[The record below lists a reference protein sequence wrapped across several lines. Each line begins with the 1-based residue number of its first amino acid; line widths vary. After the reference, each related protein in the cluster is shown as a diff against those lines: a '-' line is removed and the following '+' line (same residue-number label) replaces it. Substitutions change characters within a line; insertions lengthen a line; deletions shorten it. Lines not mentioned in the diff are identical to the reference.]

1 MTCCRL
7 VPVQARINSGQAV
20 HRMTWNLSSLN
31 CGMRMFRCGAC
42 RNAIAVM
49 LSYRPK
55 EDIQYH
61 NSIQPCGCGSM
72 TRFEEIINLAVFLL
86 QRARKKKILGGGKDV
101 SKVKWEVSN
110 GKS

>member
-1 MTCCRL
+1 
-7 VPVQARINSGQAV
+7 
-20 HRMTWNLSSLN
+20 
-31 CGMRMFRCGAC
+31 
-42 RNAIAVM
+42 
-49 LSYRPK
+49 
-55 EDIQYH
+55 
-61 NSIQPCGCGSM
+61 M